1 MAARSI
7 WNGTIA
13 FGLVNVPIKVHSA
26 TQDSGVHFHEVH
38 LADGARIQHK
48 RLCSKEGKEVPF
60 EEVVKG
66 YEVKAG
72 EYVEISKEEL
82 DAAAGERSK
91 VIEVTEFVPAEQ
103 IDPDHFARAYYLG
116 AGEKGEPA
124 KAYRMLH
131 DALERTG
138 RLAIGRWTFHNRD
151 YLVAVRPLDGPLV
164 LHTMRF
170 AAELVPP
177 AKVEIP
183 KPQRKPSKEEIDMAA
198 MLVDRL
204 HGKFEPQKYSDEYR
218 DRVMDLV
225 KRKAKGEEVE
235 IPEPETPEP
244 ADDLAA
250 ALEAS
255 LGGQKGPR
263 RRGTSHKKK
272 PQPRTRARGGK
283 R

>member
-1 MAARSI
+1 MARSI

-13 FGLVNVPIKVHSA
+13 FGLVNVPVKVHSA
-26 TQDSGVHFHEVH
+26 TEDSGVHFHEVH
-38 LADGARIQHK
+38 LKDGARIQHK
-48 RLCSKEGKEVPF
+48 RLCSKEHKEVPY

-66 YEVKAG
+66 YEVRAG
-72 EYVEISKEEL
+72 KYVVLSKEEL

-91 VIEVTEFVPAEQ
+91 VIEVSEFVPADQ
-103 IDPDHFARAYYLG
+103 IDPDFFLRAYYLG
-116 AGEKGEPA
+116 AGKEGETP
-124 KAYRMLH
+124 YRLLH
-131 DALERTG
+131 DALQRTG

-170 AAELVPP
+170 AQELVPP
-177 AKVEIP
+177 SKIEVP
-183 KPQRKPSKEEIDMAA
+183 KPQRKPTKQEIDMAA

-204 HGKFEPQKYSDEYR
+204 HAPFEPARYTDEYR
-218 DRVMDLV
+218 DRVMDLI

-244 ADDLAA
+244 AGDLMA

-255 LGGQKGPR
+255 VGGHKGRR
-263 RRGTSHKKK
+263 RRGSSHKTPK
-272 PQPRTRARGGK
+272 RSSRSRGAK